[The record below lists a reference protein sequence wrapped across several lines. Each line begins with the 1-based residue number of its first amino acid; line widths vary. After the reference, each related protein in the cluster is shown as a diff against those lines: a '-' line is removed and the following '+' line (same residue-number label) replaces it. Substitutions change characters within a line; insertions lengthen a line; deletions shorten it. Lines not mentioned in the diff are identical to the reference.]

1 MLFFLNGDGT
11 MTRQDSTRIFQG
23 ANNVTT
29 ITVIAPF
36 GQPSALQIAFTLPNG
51 IPTQYYLMAYN
62 GEFTGVA
69 ADGTTA
75 ATGVYAWTY
84 DLPYTVT
91 EAEGT
96 VLVSVQVVNAQ
107 TDAFN
112 TSYSAEFTVEYSV
125 LPSPPSDMTES
136 DFQQLYTLLSSYYTQ
151 NVDVL
156 QQNADLI
163 NTIQGD
169 YNSVILRLDTDEAN
183 IAALQKQTS
192 NPLLGDFTLNP
203 QTGVGTKY
211 YKDGTTQL
219 FETPYAQYIATV
231 NRTDFLTA
239 VTFTASNWTEQS
251 DGTYSLNLTSAQ
263 TGRTNDLYV
272 AVLDSTNA
280 DTDAQSQLAD
290 AIVKNADGSISIN
303 GITTPFAGR
312 IVTIAAGGAGTQWH
326 YGTLITGFGQQT
338 STDEGLRS
346 TTAVGDFY
354 LNTETCEVFVCSAV
368 SDVATTWD
376 YLVNIKGAQGEP
388 SENSVVS
395 VNGQTG
401 AVVIGINDIEGLQD
415 ALNAAVTE
423 TQLNS
428 AVETLNQ
435 SIAAKADASAL
446 TAHVNNTSNPHQVTA
461 AQVGL
466 GNVSNVAQIPLSQKG
481 EANGVAT
488 LDANGKVPLTQI
500 NDSILGQMK
509 FVGLWNATTGAIDGA
524 DLREPAG
531 RAYLTGDYYICMSAG
546 TLVPDPSGSGNLT
559 STTTFEVGDW
569 LVFTTGSTAA
579 AWGKVDN
586 TDAVS
591 SVCGK
596 TGAVTLDVDDITGL
610 SGELANFATTEALAS
625 ETSARESA
633 DTTLQEDIDAE
644 ATARENADTTLQ
656 NNITAEATAR
666 QNADNNLQ
674 TQITANTNALGTK
687 ADTTALTAETQA
699 RQNADNGLQQQV
711 TAAQAKADTSV
722 QYVAQTLNQS
732 QREQALINLGI
743 ANRPDAQGILNTL
756 NAYNNMY
763 VGADSTAGARLYLQ
777 GQEFAAI
784 SPVYVNQDT
793 AAWEAFA
800 TSFDWATYGSDVSGT
815 WYFQP
820 LAVLS
825 SAGGG
830 ERGGITLTK
839 NQSTG
844 AISAAFIGGGNITTF
859 ATYTTTGGWT
869 ISATS
874 LSFSWDYIVSEV
886 IAQDAWYQ
894 LFGQSTN
901 FTAVTKPSGGGGGGG
916 GGSAEPVLLWSGQY
930 KGGSSTLNVPNI
942 SGYSTIMLNGYLIRF
957 GSVPLAMTFT
967 KSLENMF
974 SNSFKGG
981 QISTSSGA
989 FMAYNFY
996 INIDGDTI
1004 NSLSTTVDVYSVS
1017 GDVNSTTID
1026 ESAGLVYKNISGSI
1040 SSISETVFNSIAT
1053 SGDDIYVIT
1062 EIYGVT
1068 PTPAA

>member
-36 GQPSALQIAFTLPNG
+36 GQPSALQIAFTLPSG

-69 ADGTTA
+69 ADGTAA

-91 EAEGT
+91 EAEGN

-151 NVDVL
+151 NSAVL
-156 QQNADLI
+156 QQNTDLI

-169 YNSVILRLDTDEAN
+169 YNSVILRLDTDEAD
-183 IAALQKQTS
+183 IAALQQQTS
-192 NPLLGDFTLNP
+192 NPLLGDFTINQ
-203 QTGVGTKY
+203 QTGVGVKY

-446 TAHVNNTSNPHQVTA
+446 SAHVNNTNNPHQVTA

-488 LDANGKVPLTQI
+488 LDANGKVPLSQI

-531 RAYLTGDYYICMSAG
+531 RAYLTGDYYICMAAG

-579 AWGKVDN
+579 AWEKVDN

-596 TGAVTLDVDDITGL
+596 TGAVTLDVNDITGL
-610 SGELANFATTEALAS
+610 SDELATFATTEALAS

-633 DTTLQEDIDAE
+633 DTTLQENIDAE

-656 NNITAEATAR
+656 NNIRAEASAR
-666 QNADNNLQ
+666 QSADSNLQ

-699 RQNADNGLQQQV
+699 RQSADNGLQQQV

-732 QREQALINLGI
+732 QQEQAQINLGI

-777 GQEFAAI
+777 GQEFAATA
-784 SPVYVNQDT
+784 PVYVNQDT
-793 AAWEAFA
+793 TAWEAFA

-815 WYFQP
+815 YYFS
-820 LAVLS
+820 AFSVLS
-825 SAGGG
+825 AAGGG
-830 ERGGITLTK
+830 ERGNITLTK

-844 AISAAFIGGGNITTF
+844 AISASFTGSEITTF

-874 LSFSWDYIVSEV
+874 LSFPWDYIVSEV

-894 LFGQSTN
+894 LFGQSVN
-901 FTAVTKPSGGGGGGG
+901 FTAVTKPSGGGGGGATWTQIYSG
-916 GGSAEPVLLWSGQY
+916 RLDLLPISLLQDPTATY
-930 KGGSSTLNVPNI
+930 KVYATPTSPPALPT
-942 SGYSTIMLNGYLIRF
+942 YSLPALALINGFPADLE
-957 GSVPLAMTFT
+957 SVTQGTGLC
-967 KSLENMF
+967 
-974 SNSFKGG
+974 SFCL
-981 QISTSSGA
+981 
-989 FMAYNFY
+989 FL
-996 INIDGDTI
+996 IDGQTAI
-1004 NSLSTTVDVYSVS
+1004 VS
-1017 GDVNSTTID
+1017 QQVWGFVAPETWLGIQTNGDGT
-1026 ESAGLVYKNISGSI
+1026 
-1040 SSISETVFNSIAT
+1040 
-1053 SGDDIYVIT
+1053 
-1062 EIYGVT
+1062 VT
-1068 PTPAA
+1068 PLDGQDLTITLWKQQ